1 MTLLHLK
8 SVQTTDLFLVNLNRT
23 ILVLCFFLQ
32 DKSLEKTNVKIDW
45 NKFVDEDE
53 EEGGGTIDSPVF

>member
-1 MTLLHLK
+1 MYIPPSWLTPPY
-8 SVQTTDLFLVNLNRT
+8 
-23 ILVLCFFLQ
+23 Q

-53 EEGGGTIDSPVF
+53 DEVGGECVGFDSADLVRYFLIFYSIF

>member
-1 MTLLHLK
+1 M
-8 SVQTTDLFLVNLNRT
+8 
-23 ILVLCFFLQ
+23 FFCVMRWLTGDRWLSQ

-53 EEGGGTIDSPVF
+53 DELAGKS